1 MIIMYGMNSKVG
13 QVSFNDPTGE
23 YGYQRPYSEKTAELI
38 DNEVRAMI
46 NEAYQRTI
54 DLLTDKKLEVE
65 AVAKELLE
73 KEIIFKDDIERLI
86 GKREY
91 DEEEVIE
98 EVETE
103 EVAVVE
109 ELAVAEKEV
118 EVEKEIEPIA
128 ENSEFDES
136 SETSAEENTEDTED

>member
-1 MIIMYGMNSKVG
+1 
-13 QVSFNDPTGE
+13 
-23 YGYQRPYSEKTAELI
+23 
-38 DNEVRAMI
+38 MI

-54 DLLTDKKLEVE
+54 DLLTDKKSEVE

-98 EVETE
+98 EVEAEEVAIVE
-103 EVAVVE
+103 EVAV
-109 ELAVAEKEV
+109 AEKKV
-118 EVEKEIEPIA
+118 EIDKEIEPII
-128 ENSEFDES
+128 EDSESDEF
-136 SETSAEENTEDTED
+136 SETSTEENTEN